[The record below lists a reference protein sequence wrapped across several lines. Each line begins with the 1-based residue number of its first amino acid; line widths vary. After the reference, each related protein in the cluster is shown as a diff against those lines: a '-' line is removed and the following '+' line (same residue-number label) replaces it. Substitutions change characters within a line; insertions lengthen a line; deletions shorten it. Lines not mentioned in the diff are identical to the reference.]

1 MVKGGKRKSRNP
13 KPVES
18 IVQTDVSVLS
28 EATENED
35 LERTLSDLQE
45 KIKLAKKRSED
56 NKRRSDLLQQIA
68 LARDELKRIE
78 DGEETGVEAK
88 SGPDKASSLNAATTD
103 EATSE
108 VNAKFL

>member
-18 IVQTDVSVLS
+18 IVETDVSVLS

-103 EATSE
+103 EATPE